1 MRATAMALVVLAAC
15 TGGAPA
21 DPRAALVAAWDAKGL
36 KPGPLEPA
44 AGSVVGADCKT
55 THVNALE
62 ILLCSYKTP
71 AEAKAAEDA
80 GYAWVGE
87 ATGAVKASTSVL
99 VAVADRRKT
108 DPSGKTI
115 NQLMK
120 LAPK

>member
-1 MRATAMALVVLAAC
+1 MRSLALVLALAAC
-15 TGGAPA
+15 NGSASS
-21 DPRAALVAAWDAKGL
+21 DPRAALVASWEAKGL
-36 KPGPLEPA
+36 KPTPLEPA
-44 AGSVVGADCKT
+44 AGSVVGSDCKT

-62 ILLCSYKTP
+62 ILLCSFKSA
-71 AEAKAAEDA
+71 AEATAAQDA
-80 GYAWVGE
+80 AYAWVGE
-87 ATGAVKASTSVL
+87 ATGAVKATTTLL

>member
-1 MRATAMALVVLAAC
+1 MRVLAMALLALAAC
-15 TGGAPA
+15 GGEAA
-21 DPRAALVAAWDAKGL
+21 DPRGAVIAAWQAKGL
-36 KPGPLEPA
+36 KTSPLEA
-44 AGSVVGADCKT
+44 APGAVGPDCKT

-62 ILLCSYKTP
+62 VLLCSYKTP
-71 AEAKAAEDA
+71 AEAKAAEEA

-87 ATGAVKASTSVL
+87 ATGAVKASASVL

-115 NQLMK
+115 NQLIK

>member
-1 MRATAMALVVLAAC
+1 MRAFVVGMLVLAAC
-15 TGGAPA
+15 GGSASD
-21 DPRAALVAAWDAKGL
+21 DPRAALVARWKANGL
-36 KPGPLEPA
+36 ETSALEA
-44 AGSVVGADCKT
+44 APESVVGTDCKT
-55 THVNALE
+55 THVHALE
-62 ILLCSYKTP
+62 ILLCSFKTP
-71 AEAKAAEDA
+71 AEAKAAENA

-87 ATGAVKASTSVL
+87 ATGAVRASTSVL